1 MSLRMQDVS
10 NTKLVRKLLPF
21 FTKKHPVHGQVATQD
36 ASDKTIVG
44 FVHVERRESGGLFL
58 RAYKVWCEKKSSL
71 KHVKSYH
78 IGKNNKFQK

>member
-44 FVHVERRESGGLFL
+44 FVHVERREGVFPLELIESD
-58 RAYKVWCEKKSSL
+58 VKK
-71 KHVKSYH
+71 KY
-78 IGKNNKFQK
+78 FQKTREIFF